1 MEIIPIVKNF
11 DPEINDRVVEDI
23 EKMLETLLFSCKIN
37 LKKSK
42 DTSQIH
48 TIFNTQ
54 NAIMNK
60 IM

>member
-1 MEIIPIVKNF
+1 M
-11 DPEINDRVVEDI
+11 EDI
-23 EKMLETLLFSCKIN
+23 EKMLEILLFSCKIN
-37 LKKSK
+37 LKKSGNN
-42 DTSQIH
+42 SQIH